1 MAVIGAFMV
10 PHPPLLIP
18 GVGCGKEQAAA
29 DTVKAYREAGKK
41 IACLAPETVVIATP
55 HSVMYTD
62 YFHISPGDGAR
73 GISHSLE
80 RKRAG
85 SVPAMTGK

>member
-41 IACLAPETVVIATP
+41 IACLARRQ
-55 HSVMYTD
+55 S
-62 YFHISPGDGAR
+62 
-73 GISHSLE
+73 
-80 RKRAG
+80 
-85 SVPAMTGK
+85 